1 MTLTA
6 VHLGMDDIDSP
17 RGGCTTHFASLLVE
31 VLTELGARW
40 LDYPNLIR
48 LNPNIPYRTRGNGA
62 VTLRFKI
69 EVSAV
74 DKILPRSNL
83 LLKEYLKE
91 DYPNTNPGM
100 VIATGDVPAD
110 LLGFAKLAL
119 WRTVPVALARRLVAK
134 LALPHI
140 VVGNGRGLIGALS
153 AIGNQ
158 LRHDHTYE
166 YIAYRSIELTSRARG
181 VDVDSVFKMNQ
192 KFGTRLFSNVDI
204 TTRKI
209 LIEPHGPDPVIYG
222 IRGETPL
229 DVIKAA
235 KLIQSSQDKERWMV
249 FRTNQGTGEHLR
261 HRVRL
266 SDIRP
271 YMAAVVEGEVTT
283 KSKIIEG
290 GHVIFRITDDFT
302 IAECAVYEP
311 TGDFREIATMLT
323 EGDKISLDVGVRP
336 ASRMHGLTLNVE
348 GLEILQLTNKPI
360 LANPIC
366 PHCLKRM
373 KSAGKEKG
381 FKCIKCGFKDPQAKK
396 IEIPVERQLK
406 VGRYLPPPR
415 AQRHLTRPK
424 DRMDRRNKGIPN
436 SLVDEWY
443 NP

>member
-1 MTLTA
+1 MTMTA

-31 VLTELGARW
+31 ELTELGVSW

-62 VTLRFKI
+62 IALRFEI
-69 EVSAV
+69 EAA
-74 DKILPRSNL
+74 DMDQILPKSNL
-83 LLKEYLKE
+83 LLKKYLKE

-100 VIATGDVPAD
+100 VIATGDVPVD
-110 LLGFAKLAL
+110 LLGFSKLTL
-119 WRTVPVALARRLVAK
+119 WRTVPVALARRLVAR
-134 LALPHI
+134 LALPYI
-140 VVGNGRGLIGALS
+140 AIGNGRGLIGALS
-153 AIGNQ
+153 AIGNPLLQ
-158 LRHDHTYE
+158 DHTYE
-166 YIAYRSIELTSRARG
+166 YIAYRSFEQTSRARG

-192 KFGTRLFSNVDI
+192 EFGDRLFSNIDAS
-204 TTRKI
+204 TQKI

-222 IRGETPL
+222 IRGETPR
-229 DVIKAA
+229 DVIAA
-235 KLIQSSQDKERWMV
+235 ADLIQSSQDKERWMV
-249 FRTNQGTGEHLR
+249 FRTNQGTGAHLVYK
-261 HRVRL
+261 VRL

-290 GHVIFRITDDFT
+290 GHVIFKITDGPT
-302 IAECAVYEP
+302 NAECAVYEP
-311 TGDFREIATMLT
+311 TGDFREIAAMLA
-323 EGDKISLDVGVRP
+323 EGDKVSLDVGVRP

-348 GLEILQLTNKPI
+348 GLRILQLAEQAN
-360 LANPIC
+360 LVNPIC

-381 FKCIKCGFKDPQAKK
+381 FKCVKCGFKDPQAKK
-396 IEIPVERQLK
+396 TEIPVERQLK
-406 VGRYLPPPR
+406 AGRYLPPPR

-424 DRMDRRNKGIPN
+424 DRMDRRNNGIPN
-436 SLVDEWY
+436 NLVDEWH

>member
-1 MTLTA
+1 MTMTA

-31 VLTELGARW
+31 ELTELGAKW

-62 VTLRFKI
+62 IALRFEI
-69 EVSAV
+69 EAADLDQV
-74 DKILPRSNL
+74 LPRSNS

-91 DYPNTNPGM
+91 EYPNTNPGM
-100 VIATGDVPAD
+100 VIATGDVPID
-110 LLGFAKLAL
+110 LLGFSKLTL
-119 WRTVPVALARRLVAK
+119 WRTVPVALARRLVAR
-134 LALPHI
+134 LALPYI
-140 VVGNGRGLIGALS
+140 AIGNGRGLIGALS
-153 AIGNQ
+153 AIGNPLLQ
-158 LRHDHTYE
+158 DHTYE

-192 KFGTRLFSNVDI
+192 EFGDRLFSNVDAS
-204 TTRKI
+204 TQKI

-229 DVIKAA
+229 DVIEASD
-235 KLIQSSQDKERWMV
+235 LIQSSQAKERWMV
-249 FRTNQGTGEHLR
+249 FRTNQGTGAHLV

-271 YMAAVVEGEVTT
+271 YMAAVVEGEVTA

-290 GHVIFRITDDFT
+290 GHVIFKITDGPT
-302 IAECAVYEP
+302 NAECAVYEP
-311 TGDFREIATMLT
+311 TGEFREIAAMLT
-323 EGDKISLDVGVRP
+323 EGDKVSLDVGVRP

-348 GLEILQLTNKPI
+348 GLRILQLTDKVN
-360 LANPIC
+360 LVNPIC

-396 IEIPVERQLK
+396 IEISVERQLK

-424 DRMDRRNKGIPN
+424 DRMDRRNRSIPN
-436 SLVDEWY
+436 SLVDKWHS
-443 NP
+443 P

>member
-31 VLTELGARW
+31 ELTDLGARW
-40 LDYPNLIR
+40 VDYPNLIR

-62 VTLRFKI
+62 VALRFEI
-69 EVSAV
+69 EASTVGKV
-74 DKILPRSNL
+74 LPKSNL
-83 LLKEYLKE
+83 LLKKYLKE

-100 VIATGDVPAD
+100 VIATGEVPTD
-110 LLGFAKLAL
+110 LLGFSKLAL

-134 LALPHI
+134 LALAHI
-140 VVGNGRGLIGALS
+140 AVGNGRGLIGALS
-153 AIGNQ
+153 AIGNP
-158 LRHDHTYE
+158 LRRDHTYE

-181 VDVDSVFKMNQ
+181 VDVDSVFKMNHE
-192 KFGTRLFSNVDI
+192 FGNRLFSNIDAS
-204 TTRKI
+204 TQKI

-235 KLIQSSQDKERWMV
+235 DLIQSSQNKERWMV
-249 FRTNQGTGEHLR
+249 FRTNQGTGAHLVY
-261 HRVRL
+261 RVRL

-271 YMAAVVEGEVTT
+271 YMAAVVEGEVAS

-290 GHVIFRITDDFT
+290 GHVIFKITDGST
-302 IAECAVYEP
+302 NAECAVYEP
-311 TGDFREIATMLT
+311 TGEFREIATMLI
-323 EGDKISLDVGVRP
+323 EGDKVSLDVGVRP

-348 GLEILQLTNKPI
+348 GLRILQLTDKVN
-360 LANPIC
+360 LVNPIC

-396 IEIPVERQLK
+396 TEIPVERQLK
-406 VGRYLPPPR
+406 AGRYLPPPR

-424 DRMDRRNKGIPN
+424 DRMDRRNEGMSS
-436 SLVDEWY
+436 SLIDKWHD
-443 NP
+443 P